1 MENKCH
7 KRLNP
12 KNEKEKEKIVSREMS
27 KSGQGCIEEAGGLR
41 LFFPFRIW
49 EYYFFFLCRE
59 HHNTANKEDRQDS
72 EQSFSFW
79 EKKKKKTFSLAEIA
93 YKKVAVR
100 NEGESVKIVER
111 ERERGST
118 ARQSRC
124 HSRYIRLWVWRRH
137 ARDKEIMSQKRKGKK
152 EWFRYKRSSPSISQG
167 QGKKRQSMR
176 QLQAGNK
183 MKQME
188 TDEGERSKA
197 AFFCCDCVP
206 SV

>member
-1 MENKCH
+1 MYRGGWRFEAFFSFPYLGILFFFC
-7 KRLNP
+7 
-12 KNEKEKEKIVSREMS
+12 VSRAPQHS
-27 KSGQGCIEEAGGLR
+27 QQRRSPG
-41 LFFPFRIW
+41 FRA
-49 EYYFFFLCRE
+49 EFFLLGE
-59 HHNTANKEDRQDS
+59 G
-72 EQSFSFW
+72 
-79 EKKKKKTFSLAEIA
+79 KKRTFSLAEIA
-93 YKKVAVR
+93 YKKEAVR
-100 NEGESVKIVER
+100 NEGESVKIVERER

-152 EWFRYKRSSPSISQG
+152 EWFRYKRSSPSISQS

>member
-49 EYYFFFLCRE
+49 EYYFFFVCRE

-79 EKKKKKTFSLAEIA
+79 EKEKKKTFSLAEIA
-93 YKKVAVR
+93 YKKEAVR

-111 ERERGST
+111 ERERE
-118 ARQSRC
+118 RFN
-124 HSRYIRLWVWRRH
+124 
-137 ARDKEIMSQKRKGKK
+137 SQTVTMP
-152 EWFRYKRSSPSISQG
+152 F
-167 QGKKRQSMR
+167 
-176 QLQAGNK
+176 
-183 MKQME
+183 
-188 TDEGERSKA
+188 
-197 AFFCCDCVP
+197 
-206 SV
+206 